1 MKKKNSE
8 PPSET
13 LRQLK
18 NNFYGNGLALQDP
31 LDLLNNITK
40 RIRQRKLTMFSYL
53 CNITMEGMKNRY
65 LN

>member
-13 LRQLK
+13 LRKLK
-18 NNFYGNGLALQDP
+18 NNFCGSGLALQDP

-53 CNITMEGMKNRY
+53 CNLTMEGMKNRY

>member
-13 LRQLK
+13 LRKLK
-18 NNFYGNGLALQDP
+18 KSFCGDGLALQDP

-40 RIRQRKLTMFSYL
+40 RIRLRKLTTFSYL
-53 CNITMEGMKNRY
+53 CNITMKGMKNRC
-65 LN
+65 